1 MRKKVGKVF
10 AGSILGTAIAT
21 SSVYASNTFNIQN
34 HVEFT
39 LLNKQFA
46 NQTEDELNNA
56 RPFYNP
62 DLHKISSGNTQNNG
76 ITQSKPITEQH
87 NSNSVPHFNVPTTG
101 NYQKNGT
108 DDPANR
114 RKAVNKL
121 PVYDKH
127 AAGIQEPVISD
138 KSASILDHHPTQ
150 RNSIEKEKQIAGKYR
165 ENTGNMTVNSRSHI
179 DGKKGNSL
187 FEEEEGNGVLGLT
200 YQASALK
207 GLLFYTVG
215 ISFSKEALKLG
226 VELFNGGR
234 EEIGKYYAEVPV
246 KGLWGKVKGGF
257 MNKIILPARNL
268 LYKSLIR
275 GFPLAAKYSGS
286 GFKEKAKY
294 EK

>member
-39 LLNKQFA
+39 LLNQQFA
-46 NQTEDELNNA
+46 NQTDGLNNA
-56 RPFYNP
+56 RPLYNP
-62 DLHKISSGNTQNNG
+62 DLHKLSSGITQNNG
-76 ITQSKPITEQH
+76 STQSEPITKQH
-87 NSNSVPHFNVPTTG
+87 HSSSVPHFNVPTSG
-101 NYQKNGT
+101 NHQENGT

-114 RKAVNKL
+114 RKTVNKI

-127 AAGIQEPVISD
+127 AAGIQKPVISD
-138 KSASILDHHPTQ
+138 KSASILAHHPAQ
-150 RNSIEKEKQIAGKYR
+150 RNSIEKEKQTAGKYR
-165 ENTGNMTVNSRSHI
+165 ENKGSMTVNNRSQI
-179 DGKKGNSL
+179 DGKKTNSL

-246 KGLWGKVKGGF
+246 NGLWGKVKGGF

-268 LYKSLIR
+268 LYKSLIM
-275 GFPLAAKYSGS
+275 GFPLAAKYSGL

>member
-21 SSVYASNTFNIQN
+21 SSVYASTTFNIQN

-39 LLNKQFA
+39 LLNQQFA
-46 NQTEDELNNA
+46 NQTDELNKA
-56 RPFYNP
+56 RPLYNQ
-62 DLHKISSGNTQNNG
+62 DLHKLSSVNTQNNG
-76 ITQSKPITEQH
+76 STQSEPMAEQH
-87 NSNSVPHFNVPTTG
+87 HSNSVPHFNVPTSG
-101 NYQKNGT
+101 NHQKNGT

-114 RKAVNKL
+114 QKAVNQL
-121 PVYDKH
+121 PVYDIH

-138 KSASILDHHPTQ
+138 KSASILAHHPAQ
-150 RNSIEKEKQIAGKYR
+150 SIEKKKQTAGKYR
-165 ENTGNMTVNSRSHI
+165 ENTGSMTVNNRSQI

-234 EEIGKYYAEVPV
+234 EEIGRYYAEVPV
-246 KGLWGKVKGGF
+246 NGLWGKVKGGF
-257 MNKIILPARNL
+257 MNKIIIPARNL

-275 GFPLAAKYSGS
+275 GFPLAAKYSGI